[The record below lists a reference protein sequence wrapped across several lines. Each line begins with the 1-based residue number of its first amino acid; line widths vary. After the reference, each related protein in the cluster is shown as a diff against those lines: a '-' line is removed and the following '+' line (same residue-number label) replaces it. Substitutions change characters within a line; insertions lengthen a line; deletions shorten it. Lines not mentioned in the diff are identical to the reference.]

1 MNDVIHII
9 SDHDIGGA
17 GRYLLTL
24 VGSCDRTAW
33 RIKVICPP
41 DGQLAAELRRLGVA
55 IIPLP
60 DSDRSFSV
68 QSLRHLVSVLRRERP
83 DIVHTHASLS
93 GRIAARLAGVPV
105 VIMTR
110 HTIGSEAVPGG
121 ARRFA
126 NRLIAT
132 RFTDTIIAVSDA
144 TARVLVAQ
152 GVPRGMIRVI
162 RNGTDIRPTVP
173 TVDPAALRAELGLAG
188 GPLIG
193 VIARLSPEKG
203 HEVLLKAWP
212 AVLAQHPD
220 AQCLLVGAGV
230 AEERLRAEVERLG
243 LTGKVIF
250 AGYRADV
257 GAITSLLTALVLP
270 SHSEALGLV
279 LLEAMARGMPV
290 VATRVGGVPEVV
302 TSGRDGLLVPPADPS
317 TMAEAINSLL
327 GDPALARA
335 LGEAG
340 RHTVSERFDAA
351 RNTAAVTE
359 LYAELLARKRAH

>member
-24 VGSCDRTAW
+24 VGSCDRAAW

-41 DGQLAAELRRLGVA
+41 DGQLAAELRRLGIA

-68 QSLRHLVSVLRRERP
+68 QSLRQLIGVLRRERP

-110 HTIGSEAVPGG
+110 HTIGSETVPGA

-132 RFTDTIIAVSDA
+132 RFTDAIIAVSDA
-144 TARVLVAQ
+144 TERVLVAQ
-152 GVPRGMIRVI
+152 GVPARLVRVI
-162 RNGTDIRPTVP
+162 RNGTDIRSAGP
-173 TVDPAALRAELGLAG
+173 TVDPMALRAEFGLAS

-203 HEVLLKAWP
+203 HEVLLQAMP

-220 AQCLLVGAGV
+220 AQCLLVGAGI
-230 AEERLRAEVERLG
+230 AEERLRAEVQRLG
-243 LTGKVIF
+243 LAGTVIF

-257 GAITSLLTALVLP
+257 AAITPLLTLLVLP

-279 LLEAMARGMPV
+279 LLETMARGVPV
-290 VATRVGGVPEVV
+290 VATRVGGVPEVI
-302 TSGRDGLLVPPADPS
+302 TSGRDGLLVPPGDPT

-327 GDPALARA
+327 NNPPLARA

-340 RHTVSERFDAA
+340 RRTVSERFDAA

-359 LYAELLARKRAH
+359 LYAELIARKQAR